1 MRIKKINELFDDEDL
16 RDKLEVPHL
25 KGELDLDSGNWKDFK
40 TKDLDEKLLKEIVY
54 KFPIL
59 KNFHVNIQKI
69 ENTKMFSFY
78 ATTKEEIG
86 EEYYCQLSIAL
97 NEGEYYSN
105 TIFRLLEDLDP
116 KDFVINE
123 YQFDDIDLLFE
134 VVESFLRTCK
144 KFGVINKKDLEKN
157 IIGLN

>member
-40 TKDLDEKLLKEIVY
+40 YKDLDEKFLTEIIY

-78 ATTKEEIG
+78 GTTKEDIG
-86 EEYYCQLSIAL
+86 EKYYCQLSIAL
-97 NEGEYYSN
+97 HEGEYYSN

-116 KDFVINE
+116 KKFVINE
-123 YQFDDIDLLFE
+123 YQSDDIDIIKT
-134 VVESFLRTCK
+134 VVEAFLKTCER
-144 KFGVINKKDLEKN
+144 FGVLNKKDLEKN